1 MDGSAHLLEQ
11 PHLPG
16 LVKPQCSPSP
26 PAGAQRPGRF
36 TRQTPS
42 SLPGVLLIRLVNTA
56 FSLAIRL
63 ELSLLIR

>member
-1 MDGSAHLLEQ
+1 MDGSAHLLER

-26 PAGAQRPGRF
+26 SARVQCPGGF

-42 SLPGVLLIRLVNTA
+42 FLPGVLMKLVNAA